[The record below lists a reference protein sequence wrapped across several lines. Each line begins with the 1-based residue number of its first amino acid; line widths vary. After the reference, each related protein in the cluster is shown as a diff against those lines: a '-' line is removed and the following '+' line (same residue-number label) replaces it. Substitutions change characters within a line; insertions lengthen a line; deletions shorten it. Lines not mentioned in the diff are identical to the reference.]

1 MFGWTI
7 LGPVGGSS
15 SSAPSHTGF
24 TISNEQLHDNISKF
38 WEIQDVSSHRED
50 SLSVEEAECEAHFQ
64 STHTRDSTGRYVV
77 RLPFKSNAPQLGQ
90 TKHIAEKS
98 LNRLIKR
105 ISHQPE
111 FFKLYSDF
119 LKEYESLGHM
129 KKVSE
134 DKSSPTESFYL
145 PHRGVMRE
153 DSLTT
158 KLRVV
163 FNGSCKSS
171 TGISLNDT
179 LHTGPKLQADI
190 FDVLLYVRQDKFIF
204 TTDITKMFCQIDVHP
219 DDWKFQ
225 RIFWTDDQSSTS
237 EPAMY
242 DLTTVTYGTKPAP
255 YLACR
260 VLKQLLSDE
269 GHKFPLAIEPF
280 EKGSYID
287 DITGGADTLSRLNEI
302 ASQVE
307 ALCLTGCFPV
317 AKWKSNHPSF
327 CKVNSS
333 SLSSN
338 TSHQFDESTCKILG
352 MSWKCSLDILTFTGH
367 TTQTSAITKRIILS
381 ETAQLFDPLGL
392 ISPVIVRAKILM
404 QDLWLEKIGWGDPL
418 TPQITHRWKT
428 FRRELVDLANLKIPR
443 WLNLTS
449 DLSHVE
455 IHGFSDASQTA
466 MAAAVYIRVSHPN
479 Q

>member
-1 MFGWTI
+1 MF
-7 LGPVGGSS
+7 
-15 SSAPSHTGF
+15 
-24 TISNEQLHDNISKF
+24 
-38 WEIQDVSSHRED
+38 R
-50 SLSVEEAECEAHFQ
+50 
-64 STHTRDSTGRYVV
+64 
-77 RLPFKSNAPQLGQ
+77 
-90 TKHIAEKS
+90 
-98 LNRLIKR
+98 
-105 ISHQPE
+105 
-111 FFKLYSDF
+111 
-119 LKEYESLGHM
+119 
-129 KKVSE
+129 
-134 DKSSPTESFYL
+134 
-145 PHRGVMRE
+145 
-153 DSLTT
+153 
-158 KLRVV
+158 
-163 FNGSCKSS
+163 
-171 TGISLNDT
+171 
-179 LHTGPKLQADI
+179 
-190 FDVLLYVRQDKFIF
+190 
-204 TTDITKMFCQIDVHP
+204 QIDVHP

-225 RIFWTDDQSSTS
+225 RILRTDHQSSTS
-237 EPAMY
+237 EPALY

-280 EKGSYID
+280 EKGSYVD

-338 TSHQFDESTCKILG
+338 TSHQFDEFTCKILG
-352 MSWKCSLDILTFTGH
+352 MSWKCSPDILTFTGH
-367 TTQTSAITKRIILS
+367 IFQTSAITKRIILS

-392 ISPVIVRAKILM
+392 ISSVIVRAKILM
-404 QDLWLEKIGWGDPL
+404 QDLWLEKIRWDDPL
-418 TPQITHRWKT
+418 TTQITHRWKT
-428 FRRELVDLANLKIPR
+428 FRSELVDLANLKIPR

-455 IHGFSDASQTA
+455 IHGFSDASQTP

-479 Q
+479 QQSKVTLVCAKTRVAPLKRLTIPRLELSAALLLAKLISRTRKALNLINVPVTLWTDSSVTLAWINSDPTRWKEFVKNRVRDIHEISPSAVWKFISTKQNPADCASRGLNPSQLMKHSLWWSGPDWLTKPSHQWPSFLPLDVSHEDMEMRSSAAQ